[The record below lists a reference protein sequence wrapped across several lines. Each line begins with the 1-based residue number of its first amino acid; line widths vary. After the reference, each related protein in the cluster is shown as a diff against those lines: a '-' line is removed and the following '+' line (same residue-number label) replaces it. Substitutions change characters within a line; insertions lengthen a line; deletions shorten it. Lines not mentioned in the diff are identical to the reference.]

1 MKFKLREN
9 LYNLLI
15 NIPEVKEYI
24 NSLSKSNNFVEFDID
39 KADFRET
46 QLLINDEIVLHG
58 MDNQDTINSLGT
70 ELYKLYDEILYQKN
84 NQSK

>member
-24 NSLSKSNNFVEFDID
+24 NSLSKSNNFIELDID
-39 KADFRET
+39 KADFREV

-58 MDNQDTINSLGT
+58 MDNQDTVNSLGI

-84 NQSK
+84 N